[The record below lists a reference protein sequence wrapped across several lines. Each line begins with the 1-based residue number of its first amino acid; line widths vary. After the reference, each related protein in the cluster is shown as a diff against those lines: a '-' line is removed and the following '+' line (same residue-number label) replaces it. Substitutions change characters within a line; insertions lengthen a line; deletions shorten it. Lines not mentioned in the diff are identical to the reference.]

1 MAGDIRVFQVLLFS
15 KLKKSILAAIP
26 ALTLPAVSPGL
37 LFTSGCAVGSE
48 VNSLRDVMLGRWHM
62 TAATTDWLQRSQA
75 DRTEDRGRLLAASVM
90 EWGGEC
96 GGLCFFFIILEQ

>member
-1 MAGDIRVFQVLLFS
+1 
-15 KLKKSILAAIP
+15 
-26 ALTLPAVSPGL
+26 
-37 LFTSGCAVGSE
+37 
-48 VNSLRDVMLGRWHM
+48 M